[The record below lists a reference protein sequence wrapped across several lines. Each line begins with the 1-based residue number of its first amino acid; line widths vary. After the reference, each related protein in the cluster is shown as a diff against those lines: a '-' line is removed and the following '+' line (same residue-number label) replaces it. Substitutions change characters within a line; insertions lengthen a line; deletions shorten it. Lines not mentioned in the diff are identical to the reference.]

1 MIARILRRLRSPRR
15 RSEDLSVEYRPRPDG
30 QPDPGEVV
38 WAWVAYEDDP
48 TQGKDRPIV
57 IIGRN
62 ATLLVGVALTTKN
75 SGETADRF
83 AVGTGAWDSQRR
95 PSFAKTDR
103 LLTLQPRAVR
113 REGATFDRQRFDS
126 LVGAIATRHGWKSVE
141 QFRSQLLRD
150 SVSVTE

>member
-15 RSEDLSVEYRPRPDG
+15 RSEDVSVEYRPRPDG

-62 ATLLVGVALTTKN
+62 ATSLVGVALTTKN

-113 REGATFDRQRFDS
+113 REGATFDRKRFDS
-126 LVGAIATRHGWKSVE
+126 LVEAIATRHGWKSAE
-141 QFRSQLLRD
+141 QFRRQLLSD
-150 SVSVTE
+150 GASVTE